1 VGKAD
6 KTTMAIEVLKSR
18 EFFSKFAHKHQ
29 ILPDL
34 MAAKDWNL
42 SSNSLIYDEDIYLPQ
57 KDEWVREIKPPKQ
70 VIPSMQEANEKFIE
84 LFNVAQSDETGMVN
98 ISVEHYSP
106 YVAKQWVDW
115 LIKDINLNMKNRDKQ
130 EAQKSIA
137 YLKSQ
142 IEEITIFE
150 HKTLLYQLVE
160 EQTKT
165 LMFAEVRD
173 EYVFK
178 TIDPALVAEE
188 NEKPQR
194 AFIVILAIM
203 LGGML
208 STILVIIR
216 HLTNKKVKS

>member
-1 VGKAD
+1 
-6 KTTMAIEVLKSR
+6 MAIEVLKSR

-34 MAAKDWNL
+34 MAAKEWDL
-42 SSNSLIYDEDIYLPQ
+42 SSNSLIYDDDIYLPQ
-57 KDEWVREIKPPKQ
+57 NDEWVREVKLPKQ
-70 VIPSMQEANEKFIE
+70 VKPSMQEANEGFIE
-84 LFNVAQSDETGMVN
+84 LFSVAQDKETGMVN

-106 YVAKQWVDW
+106 YIAKQWVDW
-115 LIKDINLNMKNRDKQ
+115 LVEDINLNMKLRDKE
-130 EAQKSIA
+130 EAQKSIT

-178 TIDPALVAEE
+178 TIDPALVSEL
-188 NEKPQR
+188 KSGPKR
-194 AFIVILAIM
+194 ALIVVLGVILA
-203 LGGML
+203 GML
-208 STILVIIR
+208 SVLIVLIR
-216 HLTNKKVKS
+216 YFKTENN